1 MITQPAVGGY
11 ALQLG
16 DDALIMAQRLGE
28 WVSYAPELE
37 EDVALGNI
45 ALDLLGQA
53 RALLTYAGEAE
64 GRGRTED
71 DLAYLRGERE
81 FTNLQIAELPRGD
94 FAAEIARQLV
104 FSAYQFEL
112 YQRLQESRDAM
123 LAAVAAKAVKEVA
136 YHRDHA
142 TLWALRLGDG
152 TEESHRRMQA
162 GLNRVWP
169 YVDEMFRAEP
179 LAEALAGD
187 GLAVDAAQL
196 RPAWTE
202 YVAAVLREATL
213 AWPETPVVPGG
224 GRHGLHTEH
233 MGHLLAEM
241 QYLAR
246 CHPGAR
252 W

>member
-1 MITQPAVGGY
+1 VITQPAVGGY

-16 DDALIMAQRLGE
+16 DDALILAQRLGE
-28 WVSYAPELE
+28 WISYAPELE

-71 DLAYLRGERE
+71 DLAYFRDERE
-81 FTNLQIAELPRGD
+81 FTNLQITELGCGG
-94 FAAEIARQLV
+94 FGEEMARQLA
-104 FSAYQFEL
+104 FSSYQFEL
-112 YQRLQESRDAM
+112 YQRLQDSRDET

-142 TLWALRLGDG
+142 AQWTLRLGDG
-152 TEESHRRMQA
+152 TEESHRRMQV
-162 GLNRVWP
+162 GLARVWP
-169 YVDEMFRAEP
+169 YTGEMFRADP
-179 LAEALAGD
+179 LGQVLARD
-187 GLAVDAAQL
+187 GLAVDVPEL
-196 RPAWTE
+196 RPAWAD
-202 YVAAVLREATL
+202 YVAAVLRDATL
-213 AWPETPVVPGG
+213 TWPETAPAPGG
-224 GRHGLHTEH
+224 GRRGLHTEQ

>member
-1 MITQPAVGGY
+1 VSMQPPIAGY

-16 DDALIMAQRLGE
+16 DDALIAAQRLSE
-28 WVSYAPELE
+28 WVARAPELE
-37 EDVALGNI
+37 EDVALANV

-53 RALLTYAGEAE
+53 RPLLSYAGQVE

-71 DLAYLRGERE
+71 DLAYFRDERE
-81 FTNLQIAELPRGD
+81 FTNLQITEFACGD
-94 FAAEIARQLV
+94 FGEAIARQLV
-104 FSAYQFEL
+104 FSCYQFEL
-112 YQRLQESRDAM
+112 YQRLQSARDET

-142 TLWALRLGDG
+142 AQWTLRLGDG

-162 GLNRVWP
+162 GLTRCWP
-169 YVDEMFRAEP
+169 YVAEIFRPDP
-179 LAEALAGD
+179 LGQELAAR
-187 GLAVDAAQL
+187 GLAVDATEL
-196 RPAWTE
+196 RPAWGD
-202 YVAAVLREATL
+202 YIAAVLREATL
-213 AWPETPVVPGG
+213 AWPETMPAPGG
-224 GRHGLHTEH
+224 GRRGLHTEQL
-233 MGHLLAEM
+233 GQLLAEM